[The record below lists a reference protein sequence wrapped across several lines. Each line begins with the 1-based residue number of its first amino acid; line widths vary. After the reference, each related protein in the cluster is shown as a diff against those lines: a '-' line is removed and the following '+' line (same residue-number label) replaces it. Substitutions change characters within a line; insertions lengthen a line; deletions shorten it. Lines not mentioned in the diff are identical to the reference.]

1 MSLLLFFFKMP
12 KIWVGWTTLN
22 REKKEDGLI
31 EPVDYNIYMWDYEV
45 SFLIENYMYLP
56 KKIGKWLKSC
66 LYTSPTYILCTFK
79 NLPLPL
85 TT

>member
-1 MSLLLFFFKMP
+1 MP
-12 KIWVGWTTLN
+12 KIWVGGTTLN

-56 KKIGKWLKSC
+56 KIGKWLKSC
-66 LYTSPTYILCTFK
+66 LYTSPIYILLYF
-79 NLPLPL
+79 
-85 TT
+85 